1 MNCKL
6 FTFAILF
13 CCNFIAL
20 KTQAQL
26 EVGISGGY
34 NKNYLYTSTG
44 YRAFTKYDA
53 VSGFELGVPI
63 QYHFNEWLAIQ
74 AEPSYIQKNY
84 EQNRSHFFEGVYQ
97 KNTNS
102 YIQLPLMAHF
112 SFGGKQLRGF
122 LNIGGYGA
130 YWASGK
136 VKGAVANVF
145 DNGPEIPDD
154 QDIDEYFQLNQ
165 PHHYNEKYTFDS
177 RRDRRLEL
185 GLMAGI
191 GIEYAILNKYRL
203 FVEGRYYYSLSDQQK
218 NYMINQI
225 PRYNDTYGVRIGCLF
240 NIKNIFR
247 KQETQTL
254 IKD

>member
-6 FTFAILF
+6 FIFATLF
-13 CCNFIAL
+13 FFNFIPL

-34 NKNYLYTSTG
+34 NKNDLHTSTE

-53 VSGFELGVPI
+53 TSGFELGVPL
-63 QYHFNEWLAIQ
+63 QYHLNEWLAVQ
-74 AEPSYIQKNY
+74 VEPSYIQKNY
-84 EQNRSHFFEGVYQ
+84 EQSRSHFFEGIYQ

-102 YIQLPLMAHF
+102 YIQLPFMAHF
-112 SFGGKQLRGF
+112 SFGGKQLKGF

-136 VKGAVANVF
+136 IKGAVANVF

-154 QDIDEYFQLNQ
+154 QDIDKYFQLNQ
-165 PHHYNEKYTFDS
+165 AYHYNEKYVFDD

-185 GLMAGI
+185 GLLAGI
-191 GIEYAILNKYRL
+191 GIEYSILNKYRL
-203 FVEGRYYYSLSDQQK
+203 FVEGRYYYGLSDQQK

-225 PRYNDTYGVRIGCLF
+225 PRYNDTYAVRIGCLF
-240 NIKNIFR
+240 NMKHIFG
-247 KQETQTL
+247 KTGDTTAQ
-254 IKD
+254 